1 MKAPKGVALL
11 GPAIVAAVAYLDP
24 GNVATNLSAGAGF
37 GYLLTWV
44 IILANLMAWLVQYL
58 SARLGLVTGS
68 TLPELLGARMRT
80 GRGRFAF
87 WLQAQVVAI
96 ATDVAEVIG
105 GALALNL
112 LFNLPVLTGGVIT
125 GVISTFL
132 LSLRSR
138 GLLRAFEFV
147 ILALVLITGV
157 GFVAALFVA
166 PPAVSGIAS
175 GLIPGFADSTS
186 VLLAVGIFGATI
198 MPHAIYAHSALS
210 RDRFAAIMHTTN
222 LRVLLRATKWDVTIA
237 MALAGLVNLAILF
250 VGASA
255 LSGVTISNS
264 ISGAYIALHA
274 SLGTT
279 VAVLFAFGLLAS
291 GLASSAVGTFAGG
304 VITQGFLKREWNPL
318 VLRVVTLLPALVV
331 IAVASDPTQALVY
344 SQVLLSFGL
353 PFAVFPLVRLTSDAR
368 LMGEHVNGRVTRL
381 LGYSVAV
388 LVTALNLALLWL
400 TFAG

>member
-44 IILANLMAWLVQYL
+44 IVLANLMAWLVQFL
-58 SARLGLVTGS
+58 SAKLGIVTGS
-68 TLPELLGARMRT
+68 TLPELLGTRMRS
-80 GRGRFAF
+80 GRSRIAF
-87 WLQAQVVAI
+87 WAQAQVVAI

-147 ILALVLITGV
+147 ILSLVLITGI
-157 GFVAALFVA
+157 GFVAALFVS
-166 PPAVSGIAS
+166 PPAVAGIAS
-175 GLIPGFADSTS
+175 GLIPSFSGSTS

-222 LRVLLRATKWDVTIA
+222 LGVLLRATKWDVTIA

-388 LVTALNLALLWL
+388 VVTGLNLALLWL
-400 TFAG
+400 TLAG

>member
-44 IILANLMAWLVQYL
+44 IVLANLMAWLVQYL
-58 SARLGLVTGS
+58 SAKLGLVTGS

-368 LMGEHVNGRVTRL
+368 LMGEHVNGRLTRF
-381 LGYSVAV
+381 LGYSVAI
-388 LVTALNLALLWL
+388 LVTTLNLALLWL
-400 TFAG
+400 TFAS